1 VIITTSEGF
10 VEAGV
15 AVGWDFT
22 AGAQAAISASP
33 IGLQWRVSISGICG
47 HGWSTATYGA
57 ASGSTRLLSARS
69 RCQEPHPMETLPP
82 QNSASPATRVVLKVA
97 AYYTIVIGL
106 GWLVLRRFPLSPG
119 FAGFGLENVLTTGT
133 IPSKKDMT
141 TLVVDESTHAVAV
154 ATAMSAAILLALPV
168 AWIYQLTRAKRGYQ
182 QSVVQLMIILPL
194 VVAGVVILVK
204 NSLAL
209 AFSLGGIVAAVRF
222 RNSLDDS
229 KDAVY
234 VFLVTGIGLAAAV
247 DIPVATVISLLFN
260 ITIMVLWY
268 TDFGNSPIE
277 LEGSIAAKRLK
288 RARQLARTGTFV
300 AQIDNE
306 VLSNMTREQLEG
318 VAKRALK
325 RARDDGGSPKKDADV
340 ETVVR
345 LKTRDINGTRRGFEL
360 VLSEFAREWRA
371 GSMNIDTEGISTID
385 YFIRPKKSTQPDEL
399 LTLARTA
406 GGSDL
411 VDVEIR

>member
-1 VIITTSEGF
+1 
-10 VEAGV
+10 
-15 AVGWDFT
+15 
-22 AGAQAAISASP
+22 
-33 IGLQWRVSISGICG
+33 
-47 HGWSTATYGA
+47 
-57 ASGSTRLLSARS
+57 
-69 RCQEPHPMETLPP
+69 METLPP
-82 QNSASPATRVVLKVA
+82 QNSASPATRVVLKVV

-106 GWLVLRRFPLSPG
+106 GWLVLRRFPLTPG
-119 FAGFGLENVLTTGT
+119 FSGFGLENVLTTGT
-133 IPSKKDMT
+133 LPSKKDVS

-234 VFLVTGIGLAAAV
+234 VFLVTGIGLASAV
-247 DIPVATVISLLFN
+247 DIPVATVISVLFN
-260 ITIMVLWY
+260 TTILALWY
-268 TDFGNSPIE
+268 SDFGNSPVE

-318 VAKRALK
+318 VAKRALQ
-325 RARDDGGSPKKDADV
+325 RAREDGPPKGDAAL
-340 ETVVR
+340 EIVVR
-345 LKTRDINGTRRGFEL
+345 LKTRDINGTRRGFDL
-360 VLSEFAREWRA
+360 VLSEFAREWRTGA
-371 GSMNIDTEGISTID
+371 MTIDTEGISTID

-411 VDVEIR
+411 VHAEIR